1 MLELIDEND
10 LPDIYG
16 GECSCKAQCIYSEK
30 GPWSEVENFVDYQN
44 PGADS
49 DDDDDELDDMNEMQ
63 AISSKQLA
71 GMFSMG
77 GGKSKKE
84 EFKMQDDDGDQENLL
99 NRKAADFDQQ
109 EQLDDLKNQ
118 LNMMSLKQN
127 LNPGLGKSVN
137 NNTEAGDT
145 ESSEE
150 QAHLKKLQL
159 SGQMQNNI
167 IKVPDLINHTA

>member
-99 NRKAADFDQQ
+99 NRKAADFD
-109 EQLDDLKNQ
+109 
-118 LNMMSLKQN
+118 
-127 LNPGLGKSVN
+127 
-137 NNTEAGDT
+137 
-145 ESSEE
+145 
-150 QAHLKKLQL
+150 
-159 SGQMQNNI
+159 
-167 IKVPDLINHTA
+167 